1 MNKKHLLNQ
10 LLNTTPDKWNGLINE
25 FEKEI
30 QKEFIDKLWNELI
43 VEKFSCSWNEEP
55 HTFVECPQAGDA
67 LKLYLIDL
75 KEEYD

>member
-1 MNKKHLLNQ
+1 MNKKYLLSQ
-10 LLNTTPDKWNGLINE
+10 LKNTSPDKWDGLINE
-25 FEKEI
+25 FETSLK
-30 QKEFIDKLWNELI
+30 KEF
-43 VEKFSCSWNEEP
+43 VEKLYDELTKEENSCSWKKEQ